1 MDWFKSMN
9 RVVEYIEENL
19 TQPIKYESL
28 ARIVGCSVYEFSRIF
43 SFISGM
49 SVSEYVRRRRLSQ
62 AVFDIQNGSEK
73 IIDIA
78 LKYCYESPAAFARAF
93 KELHGSAPLSARK
106 TNVPLKNYPAIKF
119 VLSIKGVNEMKFK
132 IVEKPA
138 FTAIGIKLPYKASN
152 SGDQGL
158 YGYDHWYEY
167 ADIRKLWEAVPKETY
182 DKLLSLADDKSAGFM
197 GIFSRQYLK
206 ESEYLIT
213 VASSKEIPDGS
224 GFVKYDVPAS
234 RYAVLEN
241 DGNTPNLHE
250 RFWVEWLP
258 SSGYERAS
266 NRLYPTIELY
276 TNNHTNSELWFPIEG
291 PADVER
297 KRREAEAELQKI
309 ETAIPRNAPV
319 VIDLKSMIPNQDA
332 KDDLKLSYTDEGYMV
347 MQPMTGTRRIGTPQE
362 FTLPVKIE
370 FRAKIGTGADADE
383 ALLIYYGGNEDNP
396 SGGWLIFFYYGEGRG
411 SSSMLKINDVVC
423 ANAREHYFDGFNF
436 IPYDTFVDIEWILGD
451 KVMGVKI
458 DGKVYYASCEQEYIE
473 ALKNGVLIS
482 SPVYLAAWKDSTVT
496 VEKLRVT
503 EI

>member
-9 RVVEYIEENL
+9 KVVEYIEENL
-19 TQPIKYESL
+19 TQLIKYESL

-43 SFISGM
+43 SFMVGM

-62 AVFDIQNGSEK
+62 AVFDIQNSSEK

-78 LKYCYESPAAFARAF
+78 LKYCYESPEAFARAF
-93 KELHGSAPLSARK
+93 KELHGTTPLSARK
-106 TNVPLKNYPAIKF
+106 MNVPLKNYPAIKF
-119 VLSIKGVNEMKFK
+119 VLSIKGVNEMNFK
-132 IVEKPA
+132 IVEKPP
-138 FTAIGIKLPYKASN
+138 FTAVGIKLPYKASN

-167 ADIRKLWEAVPKETY
+167 ADIRKLWESTPKETY
-182 DKLLSLADDKSAGFM
+182 DKLLSMADDKSAGFM
-197 GIFSRQYLK
+197 GIFSRQYLR
-206 ESEYLIT
+206 ESEYLIS
-213 VASSKEIPDGS
+213 VASSKEIPEGS
-224 GFVKYDVPAS
+224 GFVKHDVPAS

-297 KRREAEAELQKI
+297 KRKEAEAELEKI
-309 ETAIPRNAPV
+309 EKVPPRNAPID
-319 VIDLKSMIPNQDA
+319 IDLKSMTPHPDV
-332 KDDLKLSYTDEGYMV
+332 KGDLGVSYTESGLMV
-347 MQPMTGTRRIGTPQE
+347 LQPKANYAHIGTPQT
-362 FTLPVKIE
+362 FTLPIKIE
-370 FRAKIGTGADADE
+370 LRAKIGSGKDADE
-383 ALLIYYGGNEDNP
+383 ELRIFFGGNEDNP

-436 IPYDTFVDIEWILGD
+436 IPYDTFVDVEWILGD
-451 KVMGVKI
+451 KVIGVKI
-458 DGKVYYASCEQEYIE
+458 DGKIYYASCEHEYIE
-473 ALKNGVLIS
+473 ALKNGVVIS
-482 SPVYLAAWKDSTVT
+482 SPVYPAARGGSTVT

-503 EI
+503 EL

>member
-9 RVVEYIEENL
+9 RVVEYIEDNL
-19 TQPIKYESL
+19 TQPIKYETL
-28 ARIVGCSVYEFSRIF
+28 ARMIGCSVYEFSRIF
-43 SFISGM
+43 SFISGI

-62 AVFDIQNGSEK
+62 AVFDIQNGKEK

-93 KELHGSAPLSARK
+93 KELHGTAPLSARK
-106 TNVPLKNYPAIKF
+106 KNVPLKNYPAIKF
-119 VLSIKGVNEMKFK
+119 VLSIKGVNEMNFK

-138 FTAIGIKLPYKASN
+138 FTAVGIKLPYKAAN
-152 SGDQGL
+152 SGDQGF

-167 ADIRKLWEAVPKETY
+167 ADIQKLWEATPKETY

-213 VASSKEIPDGS
+213 VASSKEIPEGS

-276 TNNHTNSELWFPIEG
+276 TNNYTNSELWFPIEG

-297 KRREAEAELQKI
+297 KRKEAENELKKV
-309 ETAIPRNAPV
+309 EASVPRNAPV
-319 VIDLKSMIPNQDA
+319 DIDLKSMIPYQDA
-332 KDDLKLSYTDEGYMV
+332 KDDLKLSYTDNGLMV
-347 MQPMTGTRRIGTPQE
+347 IHPMTGNGRMGTPQE
-362 FTLPVKIE
+362 FILPIKIE
-370 FRAKIGTGADADE
+370 LRAKIGTGTDADE
-383 ALLIYYGGNEDNP
+383 ELHIYYGGNEDNP
-396 SGGWLIFFYYGEGRG
+396 SGGWLIFFYYGAGRG
-411 SSSMLKINDVVC
+411 RSSMLKINDVVC
-423 ANAREHYFDGFNF
+423 ANAREHYFGEPNF
-436 IPYDTFVDIEWILGD
+436 IPYDTFVDVEWILGE

-458 DGKVYYASCEQEYIE
+458 DGKIYYASCEHEYIE
-473 ALKNGVLIS
+473 ALKKGTVIS
-482 SPVYLAAWKDSTVT
+482 SPVYPAARGGSTVT

>member
-1 MDWFKSMN
+1 
-9 RVVEYIEENL
+9 V
-19 TQPIKYESL
+19 
-28 ARIVGCSVYEFSRIF
+28 
-43 SFISGM
+43 
-49 SVSEYVRRRRLSQ
+49 
-62 AVFDIQNGSEK
+62 
-73 IIDIA
+73 
-78 LKYCYESPAAFARAF
+78 
-93 KELHGSAPLSARK
+93 RK
-106 TNVPLKNYPAIKF
+106 TNVSLKNYPAIKF

-138 FTAIGIKLPYKASN
+138 FSVVGIKLPYKASN

-167 ADIRKLWEAVPKETY
+167 ADIRKLWEVVPKETY

-213 VASSKEIPDGS
+213 VASSKEIPEGS

-276 TNNHTNSELWFPIEG
+276 TSKHTNSELWFPIEG

-297 KRREAEAELQKI
+297 KRKEAEAELQKI
-309 ETAIPRNAPV
+309 ENSVPRNTPV
-319 VIDLKSMIPNQDA
+319 DIDLKTMTPYPGTN
-332 KDDLKLSYTDEGYMV
+332 DDLKLSYTDNGLMI
-347 MQPMTGTRRIGTPQE
+347 MHPMTASGRMGTAQE
-362 FTLPVKIE
+362 FTLPIKIE
-370 FRAKIGTGADADE
+370 LRAKIGTGADADE
-383 ALLIYYGGNEDNP
+383 QLRLYYGGNEDNP

-411 SSSMLKINDVVC
+411 SSSMLKINDVVY

-436 IPYDTFVDIEWILGD
+436 IPYDTFVGVEWILGD

-473 ALKNGVLIS
+473 ALKNGAVIS
-482 SPVYLAAWKDSTVT
+482 SPVYPGAGEGSTVT
-496 VEKLRVT
+496 VDKLRVT

>member
-1 MDWFKSMN
+1 MDWFGSMN
-9 RVVEYIEENL
+9 KVVEYIEDNL
-19 TQPIKYESL
+19 TQPIKYETL

-43 SFISGM
+43 SFVVGM

-62 AVFDIQNGSEK
+62 AVFDIQGGGEK

-93 KELHGSAPLSARK
+93 KELHGTAPLSARK

-119 VLSIKGVNEMKFK
+119 ALSIKGVNEMKFK

-138 FTAIGIKLPYKASN
+138 FTAVGIKLPYKASN

-182 DKLLSLADDKSAGFM
+182 DKLLSLADDAKAGFL

-213 VASSKEIPDGS
+213 VASKKEIPEGS
-224 GFVKYDVPAS
+224 NFVKYDVPAS

-276 TNNHTNSELWFPIEG
+276 TNKHTNSELWFPIEG

-297 KRREAEAELQKI
+297 KRREAEAELKKI
-309 ETAIPRNAPV
+309 EAATPRNAPAD
-319 VIDLKSMIPNQDA
+319 IDLKTMTPHPWA
-332 KDDLKLSYTDEGYMV
+332 KDNLKLSYTDDGLML
-347 MQPMTGTRRIGTPQE
+347 MHTMTGDGRMGTPQE

-370 FRAKIGTGADADE
+370 LRAKIDE
-383 ALLIYYGGNEDNP
+383 SDGGSLRVYYGGNEDN
-396 SGGWLIFFYYGEGRG
+396 SHGGWLLFFYYGEGRG
-411 SSSMLKINDVVC
+411 SSSLLKINDVVC

-436 IPYDTFVDIEWILGD
+436 IPYDTFVDVEWILGD

-458 DGKVYYASCEQEYIE
+458 DGKLYYASCEHEYIE
-473 ALKNGVLIS
+473 ALKNKAVIS
-482 SPVYLAAWKDSTVT
+482 SPVYPAAAGGSTVT

-503 EI
+503 EL